1 MGTIEILAPAGS
13 PESLVPAVRLGADAV
28 YLGAKQFSARGNA
41 GNFDREALKE
51 AVEYCHIRGVKIY
64 LAINTLM
71 RDEEL
76 QGALAL
82 AEYAAS
88 LPVDALIVQD
98 VGFASLVRSAAPGPV
113 SYTHLDVY
121 KRQVPPGPGPCA
133 GNRPGTAWCG
143 FSLPRKPW

>member
-51 AVEYCHIRGVKIY
+51 AVEYCHIRGVK
-64 LAINTLM
+64 T
-71 RDEEL
+71 
-76 QGALAL
+76 
-82 AEYAAS
+82 
-88 LPVDALIVQD
+88 
-98 VGFASLVRSAAPGPV
+98 V

-121 KRQVPPGPGPCA
+121 KRQ
-133 GNRPGTAWCG
+133 G
-143 FSLPRKPW
+143 FNYSNELSDNFKFITVHIID